1 MSARLLLGVFLFEMI
16 VFVGAFNNSACFR
29 FLAAPP
35 SPARPPPP
43 AVPPAAALGSIVFAI
58 TRLAPSLIALFVF
71 FLPEMRLA
79 TSGRAA
85 FSTFLP
91 TCLTI
96 GATYFF
102 KSGMAVRP
110 TRTAN
115 APRPAPEPNCLAGPW
130 NVLCEA

>member
-1 MSARLLLGVFLFEMI
+1 MI
-16 VFVGAFNNSACFR
+16 VFVEGAFNNSACFR

-35 SPARPPPP
+35 
-43 AVPPAAALGSIVFAI
+43 PPAAALGSIVFAI
-58 TRLAPSLIALFVF
+58 TRLATSLIALFVF

-85 FSTFLP
+85 SSIFWP

-110 TRTAN
+110 TRTAK